1 MRIDILTLF
10 PEMFSPLNFSILK
23 RAQDDGI
30 VKINLVNIRDFA
42 KPPHYKCDDYPFGGG
57 AGMIMLA
64 EPLFNAIESVIDD
77 EAKIFYMSPRGC
89 VFNQNKARDMS
100 KLNHIILI
108 CGHYEGI
115 DNRVI
120 EHFKVEELSIGEYI
134 LTGGELASMVVVDAV
149 SRLISGVIS
158 DESTQ
163 DETFSSDNRVEYD
176 QYTRP
181 ANFRGLKVP
190 DVLLSGNHAK
200 IEEWKIK
207 SSDINTK
214 KRENLKNNKNN

>member
-77 EAKIFYMSPRGC
+77 EAKIFYMSPRGV

-214 KRENLKNNKNN
+214 KRENLKNTKKN

>member
-64 EPLFNAIESVIDD
+64 EPLFNAIESVLDD

>member
-64 EPLFNAIESVIDD
+64 EPLFNAIESVLDD

-89 VFNQNKARDMS
+89 VFNQNKAKDMS

-134 LTGGELASMVVVDAV
+134 LTGGELASMVVADAV

-214 KRENLKNNKNN
+214 KRENLKDIKNN